1 MSTAIKT
8 ASHLAAALIGYV
20 VSYITIAQPWSGE
33 SFPDVGA
40 ALSLG
45 SLYAAIVLAVL
56 AASNLERAT
65 WRFTTLSDVIRQA
78 GRTLLAVG
86 IFAALVIATDEASA
100 RQAQV
105 LVLAWCLHLGAL
117 FALLALR
124 KLTHERSLLR
134 TLMPLAARR
143 HGGRAVLVAGSLD
156 LADSF
161 LRELARDPRSDQHA
175 IGLLALDRSDIGKV
189 VRGLRVSG
197 ALDAIETTV
206 QGLADRSTP
215 VSAIVFTAPAEV
227 TQIVHGAAVAGYAER
242 LHQGPATAD
251 ELAASAGLNVP
262 AVGRHLRACASLGL
276 VTFDGRAFSATP
288 LLDILRLDHP
298 QSLRGFALA
307 QPAPGHWLPWGRF
320 VDALSTGEHQTVAT
334 LGSGLFDYY
343 ARTPAEA
350 DAFTEAM
357 EGLTGAVASEAAR
370 VLDMTGVRRVV
381 DIGGGSGSGALLAPL
396 LEANPTLSGALYD
409 YPHIIDGEAFSNI
422 PSLISKRIG
431 KVGGDFLQ
439 QVPPADLYLM
449 KWILYCL
456 NERKFGRVDHAICI
470 HDTV

>member
-1 MSTAIKT
+1 MIT
-8 ASHLAAALIGYV
+8 GY
-20 VSYITIAQPWSGE
+20 W
-33 SFPDVGA
+33 
-40 ALSLG
+40 
-45 SLYAAIVLAVL
+45 
-56 AASNLERAT
+56 
-65 WRFTTLSDVIRQA
+65 
-78 GRTLLAVG
+78 
-86 IFAALVIATDEASA
+86 
-100 RQAQV
+100 
-105 LVLAWCLHLGAL
+105 
-117 FALLALR
+117 
-124 KLTHERSLLR
+124 
-134 TLMPLAARR
+134 
-143 HGGRAVLVAGSLD
+143 
-156 LADSF
+156 
-161 LRELARDPRSDQHA
+161 
-175 IGLLALDRSDIGKV
+175 
-189 VRGLRVSG
+189 
-197 ALDAIETTV
+197 
-206 QGLADRSTP
+206 
-215 VSAIVFTAPAEV
+215 V

-242 LHQGPATAD
+242 LHQGPATAA

-439 QVPPADLYLM
+439 QVPPADLYLL
-449 KWILYCL
+449 KWILHARDDDQCVL
-456 NERKFGRVDHAICI
+456 ILQNCRKAIAKGGRVAILEFVLENI
-470 HDTV
+470 GEAGFAPLMDLNMLVLMTGRERTLAEYQALLSKAGFGDVAIMRTESAVSVITARQID